1 MIGHTVSR
9 RLFVGGALA
18 ALVAPATARGE
29 VRVNIGIN
37 LPGPPQ
43 LVPVPAAPSIAYAPG
58 VGANYFSYDGEY
70 WVFDSGNWYMSRGYN
85 GPWVVV
91 APEFVPRPLLGVPVQ
106 FYRQP
111 PVAWRRWRREQAPRW
126 QARYGR
132 RWEERRHEGQALPR
146 ERGEERRDDHG
157 RDDHE
162 RREDHREGRGRGGRD
177 ERR

>member
-1 MIGHTVSR
+1 MIGPTVSR
-9 RLFVGGALA
+9 RLFVGGTLA
-18 ALVAPATARGE
+18 ALVLPASARGE

-43 LVPVPAAPSIAYAPG
+43 LVPVPAAPTIAYAPG
-58 VGANYFSYDGEY
+58 VNANYFSYDGEY
-70 WVFDSGNWYMSRGYN
+70 WVFEGGTWYVSRGYN

-106 FYRQP
+106 YYHRP
-111 PVAWRRWRREQAPRW
+111 PVAWRRWQREHAPRW

-146 ERGEERRDDHG
+146 ERREERRDD
-157 RDDHE
+157 RE
-162 RREDHREGRGRGGRD
+162 RREDHREGRGRGGHED
-177 ERR
+177 RR